1 MTLPVGALEV
11 DHVTKTFRLYQEQY
25 RTLKERA
32 LHFGRIPFHEFD
44 AVHDVD
50 FEVRPGQMVGLL
62 GHNGS
67 GKSTLL
73 KCIAGTMEP
82 TAGAIRMNGRMAA
95 LLELGAGFHPDELL
109 RRLCLRRGRENLFLA
124 GSIMGYT
131 KRDIGAVF
139 DEIVAF
145 AELEPFIDNQ
155 VKHYSS
161 GMFARLG
168 FALAVNVEPDILLID
183 EILAVG
189 DEAFQQKCLDRFRTF
204 REQGVTMVFVT
215 HDTDLAATICDELVV
230 LDRGRVIAHGDPTEA
245 ATVYRRHL
253 YGEEPVLYLDE
264 PADEGAPVD
273 APAADAPANPVGGV
287 RFNSLILHANGRPT
301 TTVRPDD
308 VVTFNVE
315 VETAGPVEDLVIAY
329 AVRDPARNLINSAN
343 TRVLEVELER
353 LEGRSTVIFT
363 FDGLALLN
371 GMYEV
376 DLGAHSVDGTV
387 RYAQVDAAARFAIVG
402 GSRHTGVAHL
412 PVRGEVIRWRP

>member
-1 MTLPVGALEV
+1 MNLPVGALEV
-11 DHVTKTFRLYQEQY
+11 DHVTKTFRLYQEKY

-32 LHFGRIPFHEFD
+32 LHLGRIPFHEFD
-44 AVHDVD
+44 AVHEVD
-50 FEVRPGQMVGLL
+50 FEVRPGQMLGLL

-73 KCIAGTMEP
+73 KCIAGTMQP
-82 TAGAIRMNGRMAA
+82 TAGSIRLNGRMAA
-95 LLELGAGFHPDELL
+95 LLELGAGFHPELT
-109 RRLCLRRGRENLFLA
+109 GRENVFLA
-124 GSIMGYT
+124 GSIMGYS

-145 AELEPFIDNQ
+145 AELEQFIDNQ

-168 FALAVNVEPDILLID
+168 FALAVNVEPEILLID

-204 REQGVTMVFVT
+204 REQGVTMLFVT
-215 HDTDLAATICDELVV
+215 HDTDLASTICDELVV
-230 LDRGRVIAHGDPTEA
+230 LDRGRMIAHGDPVEA
-245 ATVYRRHL
+245 ATIYRRHL
-253 YGEEPVLYLDE
+253 YGEDPHLYVDE
-264 PADEGAPVD
+264 PLTVVETVSADSPVSAVD
-273 APAADAPANPVGGV
+273 PAAPVGGV
-287 RFNSLILHANGRPT
+287 RFNSLMLHANGRPT

-308 VVTFNVE
+308 IVTLHAE
-315 VETAGPVEDLVIAY
+315 VMTTRAVDDLVIAY
-329 AVRDPARNLINSAN
+329 AIRDPARNLINSSN
-343 TRVLEVELER
+343 TQVLGVDLGR
-353 LEGRSTVIFT
+353 LDGSVTVTFT

-387 RYAQVDAAARFAIVG
+387 RYAQVNTAARFTIVG
-402 GSRHTGVAHL
+402 GARHTGIAHL
-412 PVRGEVIRWRP
+412 PVQSDLIR